1 MLSSKRM
8 AICAQRLKKSK
19 KYPKH
24 WKYIIEVEEVDGTIS
39 TIPAYGTDM
48 EDALASVSLIAKRSW
63 LMRFFNRIPQ
73 WVAFV
78 IIGIITT
85 GAAVLSEY
93 FATPNWIVGLLG
105 VTCLTGGVFY
115 FFNKSVEQ
123 HMIKSNE

>member
-48 EDALASVSLIAKRSW
+48 EDALVSVSLIAKRSW

-78 IIGIITT
+78 VIGIITT

-105 VTCLTGGVFY
+105 GYL
-115 FFNKSVEQ
+115 FNGWSILLFQ
-123 HMIKSNE
+123 